1 VTDLQAL
8 LAVLNAALEHVPA
21 QTRAILAET
30 AKPALASL
38 EKSLAA
44 KSAATVSTD
53 KSPCD

>member
-1 VTDLQAL
+1 VSDLQAL

-44 KSAATVSTD
+44 KSAPAIATD
-53 KSPCD
+53 RSPCD